1 MVSIVPGFKFR
12 TANAP
17 TLRLRF
23 PRPLATIA
31 PMPSPT
37 RFLAIALAS
46 ALALPTFA
54 ADTTPQPAPAA
65 SDAVRIACI
74 GDTITDM
81 SNYPKVLAQFLAAD
95 YELAKYHAKSYD
107 VRNYGAP
114 DTTVVMTEKPWI
126 KTPKA
131 NDALAFQP
139 QIVVIEIGTQD
150 TQKGK
155 NWDAIA
161 TFPTEYK
168 NLINAFASLPSK
180 PKIYICLP
188 PPIYGTTGWG
198 MSEDNLTST
207 VIPDIKKVAAEL
219 NLPVIDLHTA
229 LGNRPDL
236 FDHSV
241 HPTGDAKKYIAAAV
255 YTGIFGIDPPG
266 ALVAAP
272 TTFPGKNLLSDSN
285 PGAET
290 DTPVWVN
297 KGGAIAF
304 TTDTVHGGK
313 RAVTQSG
320 RNGEGDSAGLD
331 ITSAL
336 KTSGTGD
343 YCFRIFARLSTAPA
357 DNKRV
362 QCWTI
367 LTITD
372 DKGAHTITGPK
383 QNISA
388 ADWTPCGGAGVISW
402 NGTLKSATLSVTT
415 NAKDNLILDD
425 AELGK
430 FTYAPPAK

>member
-1 MVSIVPGFKFR
+1 MKF
-12 TANAP
+12 
-17 TLRLRF
+17 
-23 PRPLATIA
+23 PL
-31 PMPSPT
+31 P
-37 RFLAIALAS
+37 LAIALAFP
-46 ALALPTFA
+46 LALSA
-54 ADTTPQPAPAA
+54 ADTTPAPAP
-65 SDAVRIACI
+65 DAVRIACI

-81 SNYPKVLAQFLAAD
+81 SNYPKVLAQFLSTD

-107 VRNYGAP
+107 VRNYGVP

-131 NDALAFQP
+131 DDAKAFLP

-161 TFPTEYK
+161 TFPAAYK
-168 NLINAFASLPSK
+168 DLINQFASLSSK
-180 PKIYICLP
+180 PKIYLCLP

-207 VIPDIKKVAAEL
+207 VIPDIKQVAKEL

-255 YTGIFGIDPPG
+255 YTGILGIDPPG

-272 TTFPGKNLLSDSN
+272 STFPGKNLLADAN
-285 PGAET
+285 PGAES
-290 DTPVWVN
+290 DTPAWIN

-304 TTDTVHGGK
+304 ETDTVHGGK
-313 RAVTQSG
+313 RAVVQSG
-320 RNGEGDSAGLD
+320 RTGEGDSLGLD
-331 ITSAL
+331 ITAAL
-336 KTSGTGD
+336 NASGTGD
-343 YCFRIFARLSTAPA
+343 YCFRIFSRLAA
-357 DNKRV
+357 DTSSGGRKP
-362 QCWTI
+362 QCWAVITY
-367 LTITD
+367 TD
-372 DKGAHTITGPK
+372 DKGVHTITGPK
-383 QNISA
+383 QNVSA
-388 ADWTPCGGAGVISW
+388 TDWTPCGGAGVLHW
-402 NGTLKSATLSVTT
+402 TGTLKSATLSIASS
-415 NAKDNLILDD
+415 AKDNLILDD

-430 FTYAPPAK
+430 FTYAPPAQ